1 MASKTQNQT
10 VPTLFPIH
18 AVGRFLIR
26 SVGDGKSSGRRL
38 DVLGH
43 QWHCL
48 PRDDCTRCPRQWLS
62 RRTDLSPNGASQK
75 AWLSLGRGDR
85 AVSSPSLQHLNKKG
99 TDLLFLK
106 NKPVPFSLFQSV
118 CRWPLLVNC
127 SPSATGSN
135 RPEADARHYLADQR
149 LRSLQHGG
157 AVVDISMKQCDYD
170 NWIGLPL
177 D

>member
-1 MASKTQNQT
+1 MYGASNRRWACLMASKTQNQT

-18 AVGRFLIR
+18 AVGRFPIR

-48 PRDDCTRCPRQWLS
+48 PRDDYTRCPRQWLS

-85 AVSSPSLQHLNKKG
+85 AASSPSLQNLNRKG

-106 NKPVPFSLFQSV
+106 NKYVPFSVRSLFLS
-118 CRWPLLVNC
+118 PLLCPFSLESGSYMPIYVC
-127 SPSATGSN
+127 HHRHREMLSAY
-135 RPEADARHYLADQR
+135 RAQ
-149 LRSLQHGG
+149 
-157 AVVDISMKQCDYD
+157 
-170 NWIGLPL
+170 
-177 D
+177 